1 MNELELERRL
11 TRATSEITE
20 LWARLKRLESQQE
33 NINKLVSTVATLAN
47 EMGHVKGD
55 VEEIKG
61 NVQSLLDQPGKRW
74 NAIVDKLIWAVL
86 AALVGFGLAQIGL

>member
-11 TRATSEITE
+11 TGATSEIKE

-33 NINKLVSTVATLAN
+33 NINELVSTVATLAN

-86 AALVGFGLAQIGL
+86 AALVGFGLAQVGL

>member
-11 TRATSEITE
+11 TMATSEIKE
-20 LWARLKRLESQQE
+20 LWARLKRMESQQE
-33 NINKLVSTVATLAN
+33 NINELVSTVATLAN
-47 EMGHVKGD
+47 EIGHVKGD

-86 AALVGFGLAQIGL
+86 AALVGFGLAQMGL

>member
-11 TRATSEITE
+11 TGATSEIKE

-33 NINKLVSTVATLAN
+33 NINELVSTVATLAN
-47 EMGHVKGD
+47 EIGHVKGD

-86 AALVGFGLAQIGL
+86 AALVGFGLAQMGL

>member
-1 MNELELERRL
+1 MNELELEHRL
-11 TRATSEITE
+11 TGATSEIKE
-20 LWARLKRLESQQE
+20 LWARLKRLEAKQE
-33 NINKLVSTVATLAN
+33 SINELVSTVATLAN

-86 AALVGFGLAQIGL
+86 AALVGFGLAQVGL

>member
-11 TRATSEITE
+11 TGATSEIKE

-33 NINKLVSTVATLAN
+33 NINELVSTVATLAN

-55 VEEIKG
+55 VEEIKC
-61 NVQSLLDQPGKRW
+61 NVQSLLDRPGKRW

>member
-11 TRATSEITE
+11 TGATSEIKE

-33 NINKLVSTVATLAN
+33 NINELVSTVATLAN

-61 NVQSLLDQPGKRW
+61 NVQSLLDRPGKRW